1 MGMGATNSLER
12 LATSIGDL
20 NGVALQFKNCMD
32 VPNAGVL
39 LALPALLSQG
49 LLRNIDT
56 YFKLSKG
63 YYTLPHIFLLMAFM
77 ALSRIKFIE
86 DLKYIAPGEWGKLLG
101 LDRVPEARTMRN
113 KVRQLSENGKPKEW
127 SAELCKEWM
136 AHTPNETG
144 VLYVDGHVRVY
155 HGNQTKLPR
164 HYVSRDKLCARGT
177 IDYWVNTMDG
187 KPFFYVSKTIDPG
200 LIEVLENEI
209 IPRLEKDV
217 PNQPTEEELKSNPY
231 LSRFTIIVDREGYS
245 PEFMGRLWKD
255 KRISVQT
262 YHKFPKDNWN
272 EEEFINQ
279 SVKMPSGNIISL
291 KLAERGSCIG
301 KMTKTDN
308 SSIWVR
314 EIRNIKNNDTQG
326 SIISTSFNVDLIH
339 SFVMMKSRWSQENFF
354 KYAVREYNID
364 RLMNY
369 DLEEMSDAT
378 KLVNPKYRAVDSE
391 IRKIRSKLNRKKALF
406 GGESLKGEI
415 ETKKVKKYEERKSEL
430 LEEINQLGAELDK
443 KVQERKEY
451 PKHVLFNDLT
461 EEHRFQQLKSTSKH
475 LIDTIKIISYRSET
489 AMASIVKECL
499 PISKNG
505 IARVLLTEIYATEG
519 DILVDEENKTL
530 TVRLHHLA
538 NKSSDEVVRYLCKE
552 LNETRTIYPNTN
564 YRMIYELVS

>member
-1 MGMGATNSLER
+1 MGMGATNTLDR
-12 LATSIGDL
+12 LSTSIGNL
-20 NGVALQFKNCMD
+20 NGVALQFKDCMD

-77 ALSRIKFIE
+77 ALSRLKFIE

-113 KVRQLSENGKPKEW
+113 KVHQLSDNGQPKEW
-127 SAELCKEWM
+127 SAQLCKEWM

-155 HGNQTKLPR
+155 HGGQTKLPR

-177 IDYWVNTMDG
+177 VDYWVNAMDG
-187 KPFFYVSKTIDPG
+187 KPFFYVSKTVDPG

-209 IPRLEKDV
+209 IPRLEKDI
-217 PNQPTEEELKSNPY
+217 PNQPTEEELKLNPY
-231 LSRFTIIVDREGYS
+231 LCRFTIIVDREGYS
-245 PEFMGRLWKD
+245 PELMGRLWKD
-255 KRISVQT
+255 KRIAVQT
-262 YHKFPKDNWN
+262 YHKYPKDNWN
-272 EEEFINQ
+272 EEEFINT
-279 SVKMPSGNIISL
+279 SVNMPSGNIISL

-314 EIRNIKNNDTQG
+314 EIRNLKNNNTQG
-326 SIISTSFNVDLIH
+326 SIISTSFNANLIY

-354 KYAVREYNID
+354 KYAAREYNLD
-364 RLMNY
+364 RLMDY
-369 DLEEMSDAT
+369 DLEEMSDTT
-378 KLVNPKYRAVDSE
+378 KLVNPKYRTIDSA
-391 IRKIRSKLNRKKALF
+391 IRKIRSKLSRKKAVF
-406 GGESLKGEI
+406 AGETLKGEI
-415 ETKKVKKYEERKSEL
+415 ETKKINKFEEKKGEL
-430 LEEINQLGAELDK
+430 LSEINQLEIELNE
-443 KVQERKEY
+443 KVQERKKH
-451 PKHVLFNDLT
+451 PKHVLFKDLS
-461 EEHRFQQLKSTSKH
+461 EEHKFQQLKSTSKH
-475 LIDTIKIISYRSET
+475 LIDTIKMIAYRSET
-489 AMASIVKECL
+489 VMASIVKECI
-499 PISKNG
+499 PASKHG
-505 IARVLLTEIYATEG
+505 IARVLLTEIYTTEG
-519 DILVDEENKTL
+519 DILVNEENKTL

-552 LNETRTIYPNTN
+552 LNETETVYPGTE